1 MQSLKASRHG
11 TARLILEISVPG
23 ISRPDNHPSYPRS
36 LLITQQSHDRT
47 AFEILV
53 REHSPMLLAFIRAL
67 VRDSVA
73 VEDVHQETLITA
85 WKTLD
90 RFDRERPFAPWLRG
104 IARNHVLAHYRKTRR
119 LPIHCEETVIDHL
132 DRRLDQISRRTG
144 DTWEEKLEALDH
156 CLQAIPAPNRT
167 LLDLH
172 YREELDTERIAL
184 RTDLR
189 RETVKKRLQRIRA
202 VLAECLQRKGVLDRI
217 ALD

>member
-1 MQSLKASRHG
+1 
-11 TARLILEISVPG
+11 
-23 ISRPDNHPSYPRS
+23 
-36 LLITQQSHDRT
+36 
-47 AFEILV
+47 
-53 REHSPMLLAFIRAL
+53 MLLAFIRAL

-202 VLAECLQRKGVLDRI
+202 VLAECLQRKGVLDQI

>member
-1 MQSLKASRHG
+1 
-11 TARLILEISVPG
+11 
-23 ISRPDNHPSYPRS
+23 
-36 LLITQQSHDRT
+36 
-47 AFEILV
+47 
-53 REHSPMLLAFIRAL
+53 MLLAFIRAL
-67 VRDSVA
+67 VKDSVA

-90 RFDRERPFAPWLRG
+90 RFDRSRPFAPWLRG

-132 DRRLDQISRRTG
+132 DGRLAQIGRRTG

-156 CLQAIPAPNRT
+156 CLDAIPEPNRT

-202 VLAECLQRKGVLDRI
+202 GLAECLQRKGVLDQI